1 MWEAACLPRAISGAA
16 EVTWVVI
23 AVRLVL
29 GLQPQAQGGIGG
41 GGAVLLDTCDRSVL
55 GAGATRG
62 RAGVP
67 CSNLCNARR
76 VETADLTMQVW
87 PLDKLP
93 SELERCLEPCKT
105 VTRQSKTSAMHC

>member
-1 MWEAACLPRAISGAA
+1 MYKAACLPRAISGAA

-23 AVRLVL
+23 AVGLVL

-76 VETADLTMQVW
+76 AERLLTFRCRFGPW
-87 PLDKLP
+87 TSFPG
-93 SELERCLEPCKT
+93 ELERCLEPCKT
-105 VTRQSKTSAMHC
+105 VT